1 MKPTTLL
8 FAGLAVLGA
17 ALPLSQ
23 FLPWFA
29 EHGLNIPLFITEL
42 FSTRIGGFFGWDV
55 IVSALVLTIFIVL
68 EGRRRRM
75 KALWVPILCTFSV
88 GVSFGLP
95 VFLAMREEAVKTD

>member
-1 MKPTTLL
+1 MKPMTHVYI
-8 FAGLAVLGA
+8 GLALAGA

-29 EHGLNIPLFITEL
+29 VHGLDVPLFIHEL

-55 IVSALVLTIFIVL
+55 IVSAVALTVFIL
-68 EGRRRRM
+68 MEGRRTGLRL
-75 KALWVPILCTFSV
+75 LWVPILCTFSV

-95 VFLAMREEAVKTD
+95 VFLAMREQARKAD